1 MSNIPLARE
10 RLEKLANQNPEF
22 AHEID
27 DIIGLLHRKPP
38 ARKAPAQSRA
48 MTPALQEEIRQYAAL
63 YPNLGYRQIG
73 AKFDVSIGRVS
84 EALNCKEIM
93 KPR

>member
-10 RLEKLANQNPEF
+10 RLEELANKNPEF

-38 ARKAPAQSRA
+38 VRKAAAQSQA
-48 MTPALQEEIRQYAAL
+48 MTCELAKEIRAYANKF
-63 YPNLGYRQIG
+63 PTLGYRQIG
-73 AKFDVSIGRVS
+73 AKFNVSIGRVS
-84 EALNCKEIM
+84 EALNFKELTNG
-93 KPR
+93 